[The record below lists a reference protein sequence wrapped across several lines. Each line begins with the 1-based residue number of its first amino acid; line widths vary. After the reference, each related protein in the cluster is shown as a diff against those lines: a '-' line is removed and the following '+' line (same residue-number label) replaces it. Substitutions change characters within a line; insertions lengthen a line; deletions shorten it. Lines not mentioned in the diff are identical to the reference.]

1 MLFLKTLFLGLL
13 EGVTEFLP
21 VSSTAHLI
29 VFAQVLKLPGSE
41 YWKFFEVFIQS
52 GAILAVLT
60 IYWRKFLDREL
71 LTKLAY
77 SFVPTAVFGFVL
89 YKVVKNIFFDS
100 NWLIAASLILFGL
113 FFLIL
118 ETRIR
123 NKQLVL
129 KKEIKD
135 LSFAQAIILGLCQA
149 VAMIPGVSRAG
160 AVLVGGLLMGYKRS
174 EVALYSFFLAVPT
187 ILAASAYDL
196 LKTDSKA
203 VLTNIP
209 LTIIG
214 FISAYLSALV
224 VIKWLIGYLQKKDLE
239 LFAYY
244 RIGLGLLIFIRMLFY
259 A

>member
-1 MLFLKTLFLGLL
+1 MLFVKTVFLGFL
-13 EGVTEFLP
+13 EGITEFLP

-29 VFAQVLKLPGSE
+29 IFAQVLKLPGSD

-52 GAILAVLT
+52 GAILAVIT
-60 IYWRKFLDREL
+60 VYWRKILNREL
-71 LTKLAY
+71 LIKLAF
-77 SFVPTAVFGFVL
+77 SFLPTAIFGFVL
-89 YKVVKNIFFDS
+89 YKIIKGVFFES
-100 NWLIAASLILFGL
+100 NLLIAISLISFGL
-113 FFLIL
+113 LFLFL
-118 ETRIR
+118 EARIR

-129 KKEIKD
+129 EKEIQD
-135 LSFAQAIILGLCQA
+135 LKPWQAVILGLCQA
-149 VAMIPGVSRAG
+149 LAIVPGVSRAG

-187 ILAASAYDL
+187 ILAASGYDL
-196 LKTDSKA
+196 LKTNPEA

-209 LTIIG
+209 LTITG
-214 FISAYLSALV
+214 FVSAYLSALV

-244 RIGLGLLIFIRMLFY
+244 RIALGLLIFIQILFY

>member
-1 MLFLKTLFLGLL
+1 MLFVKTLLLGLL
-13 EGVTEFLP
+13 EGITEFLP

-29 VFAQVLKLPGSE
+29 VFAQVLKLPSSD

-60 IYWRKFLDREL
+60 IYWRKLLNREL
-71 LTKLAY
+71 LTKLVF

-89 YKVVKNIFFDS
+89 YKIVKGVFFES
-100 NWLIAASLILFGL
+100 NLLIAISLICFGL
-113 FFLIL
+113 FFLVL
-118 ETRIR
+118 EARIK

-129 KKEIKD
+129 KKEIKN
-135 LSFAQAIILGLCQA
+135 LSLVEATVLGLCQA
-149 VAMIPGVSRAG
+149 AAMVPGVSRAG

-187 ILAASAYDL
+187 ILAASGYDL
-196 LKTDSKA
+196 LKTNPAA
-203 VLTNIP
+203 VFTNIP
-209 LTIIG
+209 LTITG
-214 FISAYLSALV
+214 FVSAYLSALV
-224 VIKWLIGYLQKKDLE
+224 VIKWLIGYLQAKNLE

-244 RIGLGLLIFIRMLFY
+244 RISLGLIIFILSLFY